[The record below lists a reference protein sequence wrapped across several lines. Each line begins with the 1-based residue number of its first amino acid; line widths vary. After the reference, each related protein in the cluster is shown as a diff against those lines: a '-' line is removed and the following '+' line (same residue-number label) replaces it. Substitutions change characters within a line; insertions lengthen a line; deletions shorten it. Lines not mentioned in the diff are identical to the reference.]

1 MLRTLDLFAS
11 LSEQELDRLASRA
24 ADIKLKPGEWLVR
37 EGERLYFFVVLNGVL
52 QLTKDVM
59 GREVDIAEFSAGD
72 FFGEVHALFGI
83 PSLTSL
89 CAKSESRVARFE
101 AQQLQELIQG
111 STQCGDTILRAMKSR
126 LEDGPRHAMEL
137 PMVRVRVVGTQ
148 NQTNCDEISCF
159 LRLNRIPYEWVD
171 RNTEPEE
178 ATFTPQD
185 PTEPTVFVDQVR
197 LEHPPTDRKVAEALG
212 FGTRPTKGF
221 YDVVIVGGGPAG
233 LAAAVYG
240 ASEGLSI
247 LLVERKAMGGQAGT
261 SSRIENYLGFPNGI
275 SGDDL
280 SERAVKQAK
289 RFGAELILTRQV
301 VGIFPLRSGGYRVRL
316 DGDEYVESSA
326 IILTT
331 GVDWRIHRAGGNQR
345 LIGKGVAY
353 GAALPNPST
362 VIGKKL
368 FIVGG
373 GNSAGQAAMFF
384 ANYARTVTVLIRGST
399 LETSMSQ
406 YLIEQLGSK
415 SNVKVETCTQVISV
429 RGKRHLE
436 TIRTARAGEQPITRP
451 ADALYV
457 MIGADAVTRW
467 LPENLQRNE
476 DSFVC
481 TGRDVTDFSAWRE
494 NRSPFPLE
502 TNLPGFFCAGDVRHG
517 SIKRVASAVGEGSMA
532 ISMVHQYL
540 ALQRERDF
548 FVAFSTRSSTVDHN
562 KLACNSIKTY

>member
-37 EGERLYFFVVLNGVL
+37 EGERLHFFVVLNGVL
-52 QLTKDVM
+52 QLKKDVM
-59 GREVDIAEFSAGD
+59 GREVHIAEFSAGD
-72 FFGEVHALFGI
+72 FFGEVHALFRI

-89 CAKSESRVARFE
+89 CAKSKSRVARFE

-111 STQCGDTILRAMKSR
+111 STQCGDTILSAMKSR

-137 PMVRVRVVGTQ
+137 PMVRVRVVGTH
-148 NQTNCDEISCF
+148 NQTNCDEIRSF

-171 RNTEPEE
+171 RNAEPNQ
-178 ATFTPQD
+178 ATFTPED
-185 PTEPTVFVDQVR
+185 PTVFVDQVR
-197 LEHPPTDRKVAEALG
+197 LEHPPTDRTVAGALG

-240 ASEGLSI
+240 ASEGLNV

-301 VGIFPLRSGGYRVRL
+301 VGIQPLRSGGYRVGL
-316 DGDEYVESSA
+316 DGDEYVESRA

-331 GVDWRIHRAGGNQR
+331 GVDWRIHRAEGNQR
-345 LIGKGVAY
+345 LIGEGVSY
-353 GAALPNPST
+353 GAALPDPST

-373 GNSAGQAAMFF
+373 GNSAGQAAMSF
-384 ANYARTVTVLIRGST
+384 ANYARTVTVLVRGST

-415 SNVKVETCTQVISV
+415 SNVKVETCTEVISV
-429 RGKRHLE
+429 MGKRHLE

-451 ADALYV
+451 ANALYV
-457 MIGADAVTRW
+457 MIGADAVTHW
-467 LPENLQRNE
+467 LPENLQRDE

-481 TGRDVTDFSAWRE
+481 TGRDVTDFSAWGE

-548 FVAFSTRSSTVDHN
+548 SVALSTQFPLRDHN
-562 KLACNSIKTY
+562 KLTCTT

>member
-1 MLRTLDLFAS
+1 MITSKMLRKLDLFAS
-11 LSEQELDRLASRA
+11 LSEHELDRLASRA

-37 EGERLYFFVVLNGVL
+37 EGERLHFFVVLDGVL
-52 QLTKDVM
+52 QLTKDVI
-59 GREVDIAEFSAGD
+59 GREVDIAEFSAGE

-89 CAKSESRVARFE
+89 RAKSESRVARFDG
-101 AQQLQELIQG
+101 QQLQELIQG
-111 STQCGDTILRAMKSR
+111 STQCGDTILRAMKTR
-126 LEDGPRHAMEL
+126 MEDGPRHAMEL

-148 NQTNCDEISCF
+148 NQTNCDEIRSF
-159 LRLNRIPYEWVD
+159 LRLNRIPYEWID
-171 RNTEPEE
+171 RNTESDQ
-178 ATFTPQD
+178 ATFT
-185 PTEPTVFVDQVR
+185 TEGPTVFVDQVR
-197 LEHPPTDRKVAEALG
+197 LEHPPTNRKVAEALG
-212 FGTRPTKGF
+212 LGTRPTKRS
-221 YDVVIVGGGPAG
+221 YDAVVIGGGPAG

-240 ASEGLSI
+240 ASEGLSV

-301 VGIFPLRSGGYRVRL
+301 DGIFPLQSGGYRIKL
-316 DGDEYVESSA
+316 DGDKSVESSA

-331 GVDWRIHRAGGNQR
+331 GVDWRIHKAEGNQR
-345 LIGKGVAY
+345 LIGEGVSY
-353 GAALPNPST
+353 GAALPDPSS
-362 VIGKKL
+362 VIDKRL

-384 ANYARTVTVLIRGST
+384 ANYARTVTVLVRGAT

-415 SNVKVETCTQVISV
+415 SNVKVETCTEVLSV
-429 RGKRHLE
+429 RGRRHLE
-436 TIRTARAGEQPITRP
+436 TIRTARTGEQPVTRS

-457 MIGADAVTRW
+457 MIGANAVTHW
-467 LPENLQRNE
+467 LPEALQRNE
-476 DSFVC
+476 GSFVC
-481 TGRDVTDFSAWRE
+481 TGHDVTDFSAWGE
-494 NRSPFPLE
+494 TRSPFPLE

-540 ALQRERDF
+540 ALQRERGF
-548 FVAFSTRSSTVDHN
+548 FVAISTRSSTVDHN
-562 KLACNSIKTY
+562 K